1 MDVGLVLLQRAIVPD
16 VHDDEE
22 DEEEVVES
30 KEPREKNDAF
40 TPFTVQ
46 LDDPAGNSFIEFKNS
61 MSDPKWSMRTY
72 KRTHEQNVVLGLASE
87 DDTLVSP
94 KQEETEEDSE
104 KPRDEPDDDGP
115 ETKNEEIYVF
125 PGTCPSCAARL
136 DTRLK
141 KVNIPYFKVDVS
153 GTSSIAF

>member
-1 MDVGLVLLQRAIVPD
+1 M
-16 VHDDEE
+16 
-22 DEEEVVES
+22 
-30 KEPREKNDAF
+30 K
-40 TPFTVQ
+40 PFTVI

-72 KRTHEQNVVLGLASE
+72 KRTHEQNVMLGLASE
-87 DDTLVSP
+87 DDTLVSSG
-94 KQEETEEDSE
+94 QEHTEDSE
-104 KPRDEPDDDGP
+104 NPRDKPDDDEP

-136 DTRLK
+136 DTRMK
-141 KVNIPYFKVDVS
+141 KVNIPYFKVDVP